1 MYTIYV
7 ILLLAVSM
15 LFIFLSIRLCVDVRK
30 IRHQVA
36 PFDYDNACRTAA
48 LYEAGG
54 LGEEAIR
61 WHRIAIGLLRQSV
74 AGDSPESYRKT
85 IMTKVMH
92 HEDKIKQLTQKCS
105 QDSTIS

>member
-1 MYTIYV
+1 MNTIYV
-7 ILLLAVSM
+7 IILIAASLI
-15 LFIFLSIRLCVDVRK
+15 FTFLSIRLCVDVRK

-36 PFDYDNACRTAA
+36 PFDYDNVCKTAA
-48 LYEAGG
+48 FYEAGE

-85 IMTKVMH
+85 IMTKVMY
-92 HEDKIKQLTQKCS
+92 HEDKIKQLTRKCS

>member
-7 ILLLAVSM
+7 ILLIAASI
-15 LFIFLSIRLCVDVRK
+15 LFTFLSIRLCVDVRK

-36 PFDYDNACRTAA
+36 PFDYDNVCRTAA

-54 LGEEAIR
+54 LGEEAVR
-61 WHRIAIGLLRQSV
+61 WHRIAIGMLRQSV
-74 AGDSPESYRKT
+74 TGDSPESYRKT
-85 IMTKVMH
+85 IMTKTMY

-105 QDSTIS
+105 QD

>member
-7 ILLLAVSM
+7 IILIAAGI
-15 LFIFLSIRLCVDVRK
+15 LFTFLSIRLCVDVRK

-36 PFDYDNACRTAA
+36 PFDYDNVCNTAA
-48 LYEAGG
+48 FYEAGG

-61 WHRIAIGLLRQSV
+61 WHRIGIAMLRQSV
-74 AGDSPESYRKT
+74 TGDSTESYRKI
-85 IMTKVMH
+85 IMTKVMY